1 MEKYSSS
8 EKGLLIS
15 AILFMIVGIIISVY
29 MLITSLGLI
38 NDESGMLLIDWC
50 GVFLSIAIF
59 VLSIAIR
66 YLFEVIV
73 EISTRIKKL

>member
-8 EKGLLIS
+8 EKGLLVS
-15 AILFMIVGIIISVY
+15 AILFMIVGIIISICIL
-29 MLITSLGLI
+29 MTSLGLI
-38 NDESGMLLIDWC
+38 NNESGILLIDWN

-59 VLSIAIR
+59 VSSIAIR